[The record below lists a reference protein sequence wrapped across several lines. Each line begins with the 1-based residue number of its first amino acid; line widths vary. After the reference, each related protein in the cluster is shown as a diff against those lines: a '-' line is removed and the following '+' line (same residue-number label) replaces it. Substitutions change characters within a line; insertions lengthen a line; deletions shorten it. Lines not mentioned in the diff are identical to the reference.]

1 MGFTLAQKQSDR
13 EVVIAYNGRGLS
25 QAENIY
31 YSPTKREALTLVEGI
46 KNLSLN
52 CLVANLR

>member
-25 QAENIY
+25 QAENN
-31 YSPTKREALTLVEGI
+31 YSSTKREALTLVEGI

>member
-25 QAENIY
+25 QAENN

>member
-25 QAENIY
+25 PAENN